1 MKMIRLV
8 SALIVAALASMA
20 AQAGPGWTVLT
31 FSVAPLDAP
40 KMVAA
45 IDEWF
50 ATSGKNY
57 PGQVTLL
64 FNEADGT
71 DPATHTVLTTYPS
84 TAADEAFSRSVQSD
98 QKMMADWT
106 KLLTAVSAIATP
118 VQRARGAFLGN
129 WGDVDPADTVWMHHF
144 ITANDAP
151 AVVAAIER
159 WMNSPTGKKAPG
171 QMHLSGAVAGGI
183 GSASHIVSVGNAS
196 LAEAEQWR
204 DSLRGDS
211 DFQAFLTAMNAA
223 AEYHGAN
230 LAIEVKSWG
239 EPPEAV
245 GGR

>member
-1 MKMIRLV
+1 
-8 SALIVAALASMA
+8 
-20 AQAGPGWTVLT
+20 
-31 FSVAPLDAP
+31 
-40 KMVAA
+40 
-45 IDEWF
+45 
-50 ATSGKNY
+50 
-57 PGQVTLL
+57 
-64 FNEADGT
+64 
-71 DPATHTVLTTYPS
+71 
-84 TAADEAFSRSVQSD
+84 
-98 QKMMADWT
+98 
-106 KLLTAVSAIATP
+106 
-118 VQRARGAFLGN
+118 
-129 WGDVDPADTVWMHHF
+129 MHHF